1 VTAVLDVW
9 DSWSLYPPHSLLAC
23 RTAFSGKDAAN
34 TLDGEELDMSMF
46 EQAGEEE
53 EVTATPAIDNGGDA
67 KRQKTSAS
75 SDAAAEDVDGEPM
88 DGEDMDGEPMDD
100 SLLLSAAGGDV
111 GGGGAN
117 TKPLLGLSNYADAE
131 EAD

>member
-1 VTAVLDVW
+1 
-9 DSWSLYPPHSLLAC
+9 
-23 RTAFSGKDAAN
+23 
-34 TLDGEELDMSMF
+34 MSMF

-100 SLLLSAAGGDV
+100 SLLLSAGGDE

-117 TKPLLGLSNYADAE
+117 TKTLLGLSNYADAE